1 MIYVVE
7 DDMNI
12 RELVVYTFNNAG
24 FEATGF
30 ERGVAF
36 WEAMRQSVPELVI
49 LDIMLPGEDGVSIL
63 KRLRSGVKTRDLP
76 VIMLTAKSGEYDRVL
91 GLDCGADDYI
101 VKPFGMME
109 LLARVKALL
118 RRANRRDDPN
128 ILKSGGLMVDKGRRL
143 VSADGEPVALTY
155 KEFELLLM
163 LIQARGTVL
172 TREHMLESVW
182 GYDFI
187 GETRTVDVHVH
198 TLRQKLRGCG
208 GRIETVRGVGYRMGD

>member
-7 DDMNI
+7 DDSSI
-12 RELVVYTFNNAG
+12 RELVVYTLNGAG
-24 FEATGF
+24 FYASGF
-30 ERGVAF
+30 ERGSSF
-36 WEAMRQSVPELVI
+36 WEAVQKSLPELI
-49 LDIMLPGEDGVSIL
+49 LMDIMLPGEDGVSIL

-76 VIMLTAKSGEYDRVL
+76 VIMLTAKSTEYDRVL

-128 ILKSGGLMVDKGRRL
+128 TLRSGGLTVDKGRRL
-143 VSADGEPVALTY
+143 VSADGEPVTLTY

-163 LIQARGTVL
+163 LIQAGGMVL
-172 TREHMLESVW
+172 TRENMLESVW
-182 GYDFI
+182 GYDFL

-198 TLRQKLRGCG
+198 TLRQKLGSCG
-208 GRIETVRGVGYRMGD
+208 ARIETVRGVGYRMVN

>member
-24 FEATGF
+24 FEASGF
-30 ERGVAF
+30 ERGAAF

-128 ILKSGGLMVDKGRRL
+128 ILRSGGLKVDKGRRL

-172 TREHMLESVW
+172 TRDHMLESVW

>member
-1 MIYVVE
+1 
-7 DDMNI
+7 
-12 RELVVYTFNNAG
+12 
-24 FEATGF
+24 
-30 ERGVAF
+30 
-36 WEAMRQSVPELVI
+36 
-49 LDIMLPGEDGVSIL
+49 
-63 KRLRSGVKTRDLP
+63 
-76 VIMLTAKSGEYDRVL
+76 
-91 GLDCGADDYI
+91 
-101 VKPFGMME
+101 
-109 LLARVKALL
+109 
-118 RRANRRDDPN
+118 
-128 ILKSGGLMVDKGRRL
+128 MVDKGRRL

-172 TREHMLESVW
+172 TRDHMLESVW